1 MFASDPNSFP
11 LVGIKPVLNAQ
22 NQWVGLAF
30 QLHGAASPHVPLP
43 ALQSLLCCPESIEL
57 GTLDFY
63 IPLADPLVLDPTQ
76 LDVLPLERIVFT
88 IPAASLADGAVQ
100 QRCRQLA
107 DRGIRLLADGDV
119 GIASA
124 QAGIRGLDVD
134 CADALPSALAMMTLP
149 GPHLAR
155 HAADEVRAAECRK
168 AGFTLFH
175 GELPR
180 PQDHDAEQ
188 GDGTTRKRLLAL
200 LGLLAQDAD
209 SRELETLL
217 KQDPALS
224 FQLLKLVNS
233 AAFAPNSNPIHN
245 FGQAI
250 NLLGRRQLQRW
261 LQLLLY
267 ARQQVDG
274 PANALLPLAALRAA
288 QMEALCKLADGDR
301 DAQDLAF
308 LVGVFSLLDVL
319 LAMSMTEI
327 VSALN
332 LDLDVVA
339 ALLDRKGQ
347 LGEMLTLVEMHAP
360 QASALRDVGI
370 DNETYW
376 RSLLQA
382 YHWALQVSRN
392 V

>member
-1 MFASDPNSFP
+1 MFASDPKSIP
-11 LVGIKPVLNAQ
+11 LVGIKPVLDAQ
-22 NQWVGLAF
+22 NHWVGLAF
-30 QLHGAASPHVPLP
+30 QMPVAASLST
-43 ALQSLLCCPESIEL
+43 LQSLLCCPESEQL
-57 GTLDFY
+57 GSLDYF
-63 IPLADPLVLDPTQ
+63 IPLADPLALDATQ
-76 LDVLPLERIVFT
+76 LDGLPLERMVFT
-88 IPAASLADGAVQ
+88 VPAALLADVAVQ
-100 QRCRQLA
+100 ARCKQLA
-107 DRGIRLLADGDV
+107 DRGLRLLADGEAGV
-119 GIASA
+119 AA
-124 QAGIRGLDVD
+124 ARAGIRGLDAD
-134 CADALPSALAMMTLP
+134 CADALPGALALMSLP

-155 HAADEVRAAECRK
+155 NADPVRAGECRK
-168 AGFTLFH
+168 AGFTLFR

-180 PQDHDAEQ
+180 VQEHEAGQ

-209 SRELETLL
+209 SRELEALL

-233 AAFAPNSNPIHN
+233 AAFAPSSNPIHN

-267 ARQQVDG
+267 ARQQADG

-288 QMEALCKLADGDR
+288 QMEALCKLREGDR
-301 DAQDLAF
+301 DEQDMAF

-319 LAMSMTEI
+319 LAMPMTEI

-339 ALLDRKGQ
+339 ALLDRSGE
-347 LGEMLTLVEMHAP
+347 LGEMLALVEMHEP

>member
-22 NQWVGLAF
+22 HQWAGLAL
-30 QLHGAASPHVPLP
+30 QLPCAATLP
-43 ALQSLLCCPESIEL
+43 ALQALLGCPESAEL
-57 GTLDFY
+57 GSLDYF
-63 IPLADPLVLDPTQ
+63 IPLADPLALDPAQ
-76 LDVLPLERIVFT
+76 LDGLPLERSVFT
-88 IPAASLADGAVQ
+88 VPAAALGEAAVQ
-100 QRCRQLA
+100 QRCKQLA
-107 DRGIRLLADGDV
+107 ERGLRLMADGDA
-119 GIASA
+119 GIAAA
-124 QAGIRGLDVD
+124 QAGIRGLDFD
-134 CADALPSALAMMTLP
+134 CADALPGPLAMMTLP

-155 HAADEVRAAECRK
+155 NAQDERAEAARR
-168 AGFTLFH
+168 AGFTLFR

-180 PQDHDAEQ
+180 AQLRDAGQ

-224 FQLLKLVNS
+224 YQLLKLVNS

-274 PANALLPLAALRAA
+274 PANTLLPLAALRAA
-288 QMEALCKLADGDR
+288 QMEALCKLRDGDR
-301 DAQDLAF
+301 DEQDQAF

-319 LAMSMTEI
+319 LAMPMAEI

-339 ALLDRKGQ
+339 ALLDRSGP
-347 LGEMLTLVEMHAP
+347 LGDMLALVEMHEP

>member
-11 LVGIKPVLNAQ
+11 LVGIKPVLNTQ

-30 QLHGAASPHVPLP
+30 QMTGAATLP
-43 ALQSLLCCPESIEL
+43 ALQSLLCCPESDEL
-57 GTLDFY
+57 GSLEY
-63 IPLADPLVLDPTQ
+63 YLPLADPLALDPAQ
-76 LDVLPLERIVFT
+76 LDGLPLARIVFT
-88 IPAASLADGAVQ
+88 VPAASLADAAVLG
-100 QRCRQLA
+100 RCKQLA
-107 DRGIRLLADGDV
+107 ERGLRLLADGEV
-119 GIASA
+119 GIEAA
-124 QAGIRGLDVD
+124 QAGVRGLDAD
-134 CADALPSALAMMTLP
+134 CSQALPGALAMLTLP

-155 HAADEVRAAECRK
+155 NADPVRAGECRK
-168 AGFTLFH
+168 AGFTLFR

-180 PQDHDAEQ
+180 VAEHDAEQ
-188 GDGTTRKRLLAL
+188 GDGTSRKRLLAL

-288 QMEALCKLADGDR
+288 QMEALCKLREGDR
-301 DAQDLAF
+301 DEQDQAF

-319 LAMSMTEI
+319 LAMPMTEI

-339 ALLDRKGQ
+339 ALLDRTGD
-347 LGEMLTLVEMHAP
+347 LGEMLALVEMHEP
-360 QASALRDVGI
+360 QPSALRDVGI

-382 YHWALQVSRN
+382 YRWALQVSRN

>member
-11 LVGIKPVLNAQ
+11 LVGIKPVLDTQ
-22 NQWVGLAF
+22 NHWAGLAF
-30 QLHGAASPHVPLP
+30 QLPAAASLSD
-43 ALQSLLCCPESIEL
+43 LQALLCCPESEEL
-57 GTLDFY
+57 GSLDYY
-63 IPLADPLVLDPTQ
+63 IPLADPLLLDPSQ
-76 LDVLPLERIVFT
+76 LDGLPLERIVFT
-88 IPAASLADGAVQ
+88 VPAALLADGAVQ
-100 QRCRQLA
+100 KRCKQLA
-107 DRGIRLLADGDV
+107 ERGLRLLADGDAGV
-119 GIASA
+119 ASA
-124 QAGIRGLDVD
+124 QAGISGLDVD
-134 CADALPSALAMMTLP
+134 CADALPGALAMMTLP

-155 HAADEVRAAECRK
+155 NADAVRAHECRK
-168 AGFTLFH
+168 AGFTLFR

-180 PQDHDAEQ
+180 AQEHDAGQ

-209 SRELETLL
+209 SRELEALL

-267 ARQQVDG
+267 ARQQADG

-288 QMEALCKLADGDR
+288 QMEALCKLRDGER
-301 DAQDLAF
+301 DEQDMAF

-319 LAMSMTEI
+319 LAMPMTDI

-339 ALLDRKGQ
+339 ALLDRTGE
-347 LGEMLTLVEMHAP
+347 LGEMLALVEMHEP

>member
-11 LVGIKPVLNAQ
+11 LVGIKPVLNTQ

-30 QLHGAASPHVPLP
+30 QMPGAASLP
-43 ALQSLLCCPESIEL
+43 ALQALLCCPESDEL
-57 GTLDFY
+57 GSLDYF
-63 IPLADPLVLDPTQ
+63 IPLADPLALDAAQ
-76 LDVLPLERIVFT
+76 LDGLPLERIIFT
-88 IPAASLADGAVQ
+88 VPAARLADVEVQ
-100 QRCRQLA
+100 QRCKQLA
-107 DRGIRLLADGDV
+107 DRGLRLMADGDA
-119 GIASA
+119 GIAAA

-134 CADALPSALAMMTLP
+134 CSEALPSALAMMTLP

-155 HAADEVRAAECRK
+155 NATDDMRAGECRK
-168 AGFTLFH
+168 AGFTLFR

-180 PQDHDAEQ
+180 VKDHDAGQ
-188 GDGTTRKRLLAL
+188 GDGTSRKRLLAL

-233 AAFAPNSNPIHN
+233 AAFAPNSKPIHN

-267 ARQQVDG
+267 ARQQTDG
-274 PANALLPLAALRAA
+274 PANPLLPLAALRAA
-288 QMEALCKLADGDR
+288 QMEALCNLREGDR
-301 DAQDLAF
+301 DEQDQAF
-308 LVGVFSLLDVL
+308 LIGVFSLLDVL
-319 LAMSMTEI
+319 LAMPMSEI
-327 VSALN
+327 VAALN

-339 ALLDRKGQ
+339 ALLDRSGE
-347 LGEMLTLVEMHAP
+347 LGEMLALAEMHEP
-360 QASALRDVGI
+360 QTSALRDVGI

-376 RSLLQA
+376 RSLLKA
-382 YHWALQVSRN
+382 YQWALQVSRN

>member
-1 MFASDPNSFP
+1 MSASDPNSFP
-11 LVGIKPVLNAQ
+11 LVGIKPVLDSQ
-22 NQWVGLAF
+22 NHWVGLAF
-30 QLHGAASPHVPLP
+30 QMPVAASLP
-43 ALQSLLCCPESIEL
+43 ALQSLLCCTESEEL
-57 GTLDFY
+57 GSLDYF
-63 IPLADPLVLDPTQ
+63 IPLADPLALDASQ
-76 LDVLPLERIVFT
+76 LDGLPLDRIVFT
-88 IPAASLADGAVQ
+88 VPAALLADDNVQ
-100 QRCRQLA
+100 KRCKQLA
-107 DRGIRLLADGDV
+107 DRGLRLLADGET
-119 GIASA
+119 GIAAA
-124 QAGIRGLDVD
+124 QAGIRGLDFD
-134 CADALPSALAMMTLP
+134 CADALPGPLAMMSLP

-155 HAADEVRAAECRK
+155 NADAIRIDECRK
-168 AGFTLFH
+168 AGFTLFR

-180 PQDHDAEQ
+180 AQQHDAGK

-267 ARQQVDG
+267 ARQQADG

-288 QMEALCKLADGDR
+288 QMEALCKLRECER
-301 DAQDLAF
+301 DDQDMAF

-319 LAMSMTEI
+319 LAMPMTEI

-339 ALLDRKGQ
+339 ALLDRTGD
-347 LGEMLTLVEMHAP
+347 LGEMLALVEMHEP
-360 QASALRDVGI
+360 QPSALRDVGI

>member
-1 MFASDPNSFP
+1 MFASDSNSFP
-11 LVGIKPVLNAQ
+11 LVGIKPVLDIQ
-22 NQWVGLAF
+22 NHWVGLAF
-30 QLHGAASPHVPLP
+30 QMQVAASLP
-43 ALQSLLCCPESIEL
+43 ALQALLCCPESEEL
-57 GTLDFY
+57 SSLDYF
-63 IPLADPLVLDPTQ
+63 IPLADPLALDAAQ
-76 LDVLPLERIVFT
+76 LDGLPLERIVFT
-88 IPAASLADGAVQ
+88 VPAALLADASVQ

-107 DRGIRLLADGDV
+107 DRGLRLLADGEA
-119 GIASA
+119 GIAA
-124 QAGIRGLDVD
+124 TQAGIRGLDVD
-134 CADALPSALAMMTLP
+134 CADALPPALAMMALP

-155 HAADEVRAAECRK
+155 NAGAARADACRK
-168 AGFTLFH
+168 AGFTLFR

-180 PQDHDAEQ
+180 AQEHDAGQ

-233 AAFAPNSNPIHN
+233 AAFAPSSNPIHN

-267 ARQQVDG
+267 ARQQADG
-274 PANALLPLAALRAA
+274 PGNPLLPLAALRAA
-288 QMEALCKLADGDR
+288 QMEALCKLRDGER
-301 DAQDLAF
+301 DKQDMAF

-319 LAMSMTEI
+319 LAMPMGEI

-339 ALLDRKGQ
+339 ALLDRSGE
-347 LGEMLTLVEMHAP
+347 LGDMLALVEMHEP

>member
-1 MFASDPNSFP
+1 MFASDPNTFP
-11 LVGIKPVLNAQ
+11 LVGIKPVLNAHL
-22 NQWVGLAF
+22 QWAGLAF
-30 QLHGAASPHVPLP
+30 QLPCAASLQ
-43 ALQSLLCCPESIEL
+43 ALQALLGCPEAAEL
-57 GTLDFY
+57 AALDFF
-63 IPLADPLVLDPTQ
+63 IPLADPLLLEPAQ
-76 LDVLPLERIVFT
+76 LDALPLGRIVFT
-88 IPAASLADGAVQ
+88 VPAARLADGAVQ
-100 QRCRQLA
+100 QRCQALSE
-107 DRGIRLLADGDV
+107 RGLRLLADGEV
-119 GIASA
+119 GITAT

-155 HAADEVRAAECRK
+155 NAGGARADACRK
-168 AGFTLFH
+168 AGFTLFR

-180 PQDHDAEQ
+180 VPEHDAGQDGGQ
-188 GDGTTRKRLLAL
+188 GDGTSRKRLLAL

-224 FQLLKLVNS
+224 YQLLKLVNS

-267 ARQQVDG
+267 ARQQEDG
-274 PANALLPLAALRAA
+274 QANALLPLAALRAA
-288 QMEALCKLADGDR
+288 QMEALCKLREGDR
-301 DAQDLAF
+301 DEQDQAF

-319 LAMSMTEI
+319 LAMPMPEI
-327 VSALN
+327 VAALN

-339 ALLDRKGQ
+339 ALLDRSGP
-347 LGEMLTLVEMHAP
+347 LGEMLALVEMHEP
-360 QASALRDVGI
+360 QGCVLRDLGI

>member
-11 LVGIKPVLNAQ
+11 LVGIKPVLDTQ
-22 NQWVGLAF
+22 NHWVGLAF
-30 QLHGAASPHVPLP
+30 QMQVAASLP
-43 ALQSLLCCPESIEL
+43 VLQSLLCCPESEEL
-57 GTLDFY
+57 GSLDYY
-63 IPLADPLVLDPTQ
+63 IPLADPLAIDASQ
-76 LDVLPLERIVFT
+76 LDGLPLDRIVFT
-88 IPAASLADGAVQ
+88 VPAALLADDAVQ
-100 QRCRQLA
+100 KRCRQLA
-107 DRGIRLLADGDV
+107 DRGLRLLADGDAGV
-119 GIASA
+119 AA
-124 QAGIRGLDVD
+124 VQAGIRGLDMD
-134 CADALPSALAMMTLP
+134 CADGLPGPLAMMALP

-155 HAADEVRAAECRK
+155 NVDAVRVGECRK
-168 AGFTLFH
+168 AGFTLFR

-180 PQDHDAEQ
+180 AQENDPAQ

-209 SRELETLL
+209 SRELEALL

-267 ARQQVDG
+267 ARQQADG

-288 QMEALCKLADGDR
+288 QMESLCRLREGER
-301 DAQDLAF
+301 DEQDMAF

-319 LAMSMTEI
+319 LAMPMTDI

-339 ALLDRKGQ
+339 ALLDRTGE
-347 LGEMLTLVEMHAP
+347 LGEMLALVAMHEP

>member
-1 MFASDPNSFP
+1 MFVSDPNSFP

-22 NQWVGLAF
+22 NHWAGLAF
-30 QLHGAASPHVPLP
+30 QMPGAVSLP
-43 ALQSLLCCPESIEL
+43 ALQALLCCPEAEEL
-57 GTLDFY
+57 GALDFY
-63 IPLADPLVLDPTQ
+63 IPLADPLQLEPAQ
-76 LDVLPLERIVFT
+76 LDALPLSRIAFT
-88 IPAASLADGAVQ
+88 VPAASLADGAVQ
-100 QRCRQLA
+100 QRCKELSE
-107 DRGIRLLADGDV
+107 RGLRLMADGEV
-119 GIASA
+119 GISAA
-124 QAGIRGLDVD
+124 QAGIRGLDFD
-134 CADALPSALAMMTLP
+134 CAEALPGALAMMTLP

-155 HAADEVRAAECRK
+155 NVSDARAEQCRK
-168 AGFTLFH
+168 AGFALVR

-180 PQDHDAEQ
+180 AAEHDPAQ
-188 GDGTTRKRLLAL
+188 GDGTSRKRLLAL

-209 SRELETLL
+209 SRELEALL

-224 FQLLKLVNS
+224 YQLLKLVNS

-288 QMEALCKLADGDR
+288 QMEALCKLRDGDR
-301 DAQDLAF
+301 DEQDLAF

-319 LAMSMTEI
+319 LAMPMTEI

-339 ALLDRKGQ
+339 ALLDRTGE
-347 LGEMLTLVEMHAP
+347 LGEMLALVEMHEP

>member
-1 MFASDPNSFP
+1 MPDGATLPS
-11 LVGIKPVLNAQ
+11 LQALLN
-22 NQWVGLAF
+22 
-30 QLHGAASPHVPLP
+30 
-43 ALQSLLCCPESIEL
+43 CPECAEL
-57 GTLDFY
+57 GALDYF
-63 IPLADPLVLDPTQ
+63 IPLADPLALDPAQ
-76 LDVLPLERIVFT
+76 LDGLPLERIVFT
-88 IPAASLADGAVQ
+88 VPAARLAEDAVQ
-100 QRCRQLA
+100 QRCKQLA
-107 DRGIRLLADGDV
+107 ERGLRLLADGDA
-119 GIASA
+119 GIAAA

-134 CADALPSALAMMTLP
+134 CSAALPGALAMMTLP

-155 HAADEVRAAECRK
+155 NASEERAEACRR
-168 AGFTLFH
+168 AGFTLFR

-180 PQDHDAEQ
+180 PQEHDAGQ

-267 ARQQVDG
+267 ARQVDG

-288 QMEALCKLADGDR
+288 QMESLCRLREGDR
-301 DAQDLAF
+301 DEQDQAF

-319 LAMSMTEI
+319 LAMPMGEI
-327 VSALN
+327 VAALN

-339 ALLDRKGQ
+339 ALLDRSGPF
-347 LGEMLTLVEMHAP
+347 GEMLALAEMHEP

>member
-1 MFASDPNSFP
+1 MSASDPNSFP

-22 NQWVGLAF
+22 HQWVGLAL
-30 QLHGAASPHVPLP
+30 QMSDAASLP
-43 ALQSLLCCPESIEL
+43 ALQALLCCPESEEL
-57 GTLDFY
+57 GSLDYF
-63 IPLADPLVLDPTQ
+63 IPLADPLAFDAAQ
-76 LDVLPLERIVFT
+76 LDGLPLERIVFT
-88 IPAASLADGAVQ
+88 VPAAILADGDVQ
-100 QRCRQLA
+100 KHCRLLA
-107 DRGIRLLADGDV
+107 DRGLRLLADGEA
-119 GIASA
+119 GNSAA
-124 QAGIRGLDVD
+124 QAGICGLDAD
-134 CADALPSALAMMTLP
+134 CSETLPSALSMLTLP

-155 HAADEVRAAECRK
+155 HVDDVRAGECRK
-168 AGFTLFH
+168 AGFTLFR

-180 PQDHDAEQ
+180 VQEHDAGQ

-209 SRELETLL
+209 SRELEALL

-233 AAFAPNSNPIHN
+233 AAFAPNSKPIHN

-267 ARQQVDG
+267 ARQQADG

-288 QMEALCKLADGDR
+288 QMESLCKLRDGDR
-301 DAQDLAF
+301 DEQDLAF

-319 LAMSMTEI
+319 LAMPMSEI
-327 VSALN
+327 VAALN

-339 ALLDRKGQ
+339 ALLDRSGEM
-347 LGEMLTLVEMHAP
+347 GEMLALAEMHEP
-360 QASALRDVGI
+360 QTSALRDVGI

>member
-1 MFASDPNSFP
+1 MFVSDPISFP
-11 LVGIKPVLNAQ
+11 LVGIKPVLNTQ
-22 NQWVGLAF
+22 HQWVGLAF
-30 QLHGAASPHVPLP
+30 QMTDAASLP
-43 ALQSLLCCPESIEL
+43 ALQSLLCCPESEEL
-57 GTLDFY
+57 GSLEYF
-63 IPLADPLVLDPTQ
+63 IPLADPLALDASQ
-76 LDVLPLERIVFT
+76 LDGLPLGRIVLT
-88 IPAASLADGAVQ
+88 VPAAMLADDAVKK
-100 QRCRQLA
+100 RCKQLA
-107 DRGIRLLADGDV
+107 DRGLRLLADGEV
-119 GIASA
+119 GFTAA
-124 QAGIRGLDVD
+124 QAGISGLDVD
-134 CADALPSALAMMTLP
+134 CAEALPSALAMLTLP

-155 HAADEVRAAECRK
+155 NADDIRAGECRK
-168 AGFTLFH
+168 AGFTLFR

-180 PQDHDAEQ
+180 VKEHDPAQ

-209 SRELETLL
+209 SRELEALL
-217 KQDPALS
+217 KEDPALA

-267 ARQQVDG
+267 ARQHTDG

-288 QMEALCKLADGDR
+288 QMEALCKLREGDR
-301 DAQDLAF
+301 DEQDQAF

-319 LAMSMTEI
+319 LAMPMTEI

-339 ALLDRKGQ
+339 ALLDRTGD
-347 LGEMLTLVEMHAP
+347 LGEMLALVEMHEP
-360 QASALRDVGI
+360 QPSALRDVGI

-382 YHWALQVSRN
+382 YQWALQVSRN

>member
-1 MFASDPNSFP
+1 MFAPDSNSFP

-22 NQWVGLAF
+22 NQWVGLAL
-30 QLHGAASPHVPLP
+30 QMPGAATVP
-43 ALQSLLCCPESIEL
+43 ALQSLLGCEESQEL
-57 GTLDFY
+57 GSVDYY
-63 IPLADPLVLDPTQ
+63 IPLADPLALEPSKLDA
-76 LDVLPLERIVFT
+76 LPLSRIIFT
-88 IPAASLADGAVQ
+88 VPAASLADGAVQ
-100 QRCRQLA
+100 KRCKELS
-107 DRGIRLLADGDV
+107 DRGLRLMADGEV
-119 GIASA
+119 SISA
-124 QAGIRGLDVD
+124 AQCGVRGLDFD

-155 HAADEVRAAECRK
+155 NAAAMPP
-168 AGFTLFH
+168 GFALLR

-180 PQDHDAEQ
+180 AQEHDAGQ
-188 GDGTTRKRLLAL
+188 GDGTSRKRLLAL

-224 FQLLKLVNS
+224 YQLLKLVNS

-250 NLLGRRQLQRW
+250 NMLGRRQLQRW

-267 ARQQVDG
+267 ARQQDDG
-274 PANALLPLAALRAA
+274 QANALLPLAALRAA
-288 QMEALCKLADGDR
+288 QMEALCKLNEGDR
-301 DAQDLAF
+301 DEQDLAF

-319 LAMSMTEI
+319 LAMPMTEI

-339 ALLDRKGQ
+339 ALLDRSGQ
-347 LGEMLTLVEMHAP
+347 LGEMLALVEMHEP
-360 QASALRDVGI
+360 QSSALNDVGI

>member
-11 LVGIKPVLNAQ
+11 LVGIKPVLNAHS
-22 NQWVGLAF
+22 QWVGLAF
-30 QLHGAASPHVPLP
+30 QLPGAVPVP
-43 ALQSLLCCPESIEL
+43 ALQALLCCPESDEL
-57 GTLDFY
+57 GALDYY
-63 IPLADPLVLDPTQ
+63 IPLAAPLALEPAQ
-76 LDVLPLERIVFT
+76 LDSLPLARMVCT
-88 IPAASLADGAVQ
+88 VPAESLADAAVQ
-100 QRCRQLA
+100 RRCKQLA
-107 DRGIRLLADGDV
+107 ERGLRLMADGDA
-119 GIASA
+119 GIGAA

-134 CADALPSALAMMTLP
+134 SAQTLPSALAMLTLP

-155 HAADEVRAAECRK
+155 NVSHAADDGRATACRK
-168 AGFTLFH
+168 AGFTLFCDDM
-175 GELPR
+175 PR
-180 PQDHDAEQ
+180 TQEPDAEQ

-224 FQLLKLVNS
+224 YQLLKLVNS

-288 QMEALCKLADGDR
+288 QMEALCKLRDGER
-301 DAQDLAF
+301 DAQDQAF

-319 LAMSMTEI
+319 LAMPMTDI
-327 VSALN
+327 VAALN

-339 ALLDRKGQ
+339 ALLDRSGP

>member
-1 MFASDPNSFP
+1 MPC
-11 LVGIKPVLNAQ
+11 
-22 NQWVGLAF
+22 
-30 QLHGAASPHVPLP
+30 AASLP
-43 ALQSLLCCPESIEL
+43 ALQALLSCPESVEL
-57 GTLDFY
+57 SSLDFY
-63 IPLADPLVLDPTQ
+63 IPLADPLALEPSQ
-76 LDVLPLERIVFT
+76 LDGLPLSRMVFT
-88 IPAASLADGAVQ
+88 VRAASLADDAVQ
-100 QRCRQLA
+100 KRCKELSE
-107 DRGIRLLADGDV
+107 RGLRLMADGEV
-119 GIASA
+119 SITAA
-124 QAGIRGLDVD
+124 QAGIRGLDFD
-134 CADALPSALAMMTLP
+134 CSEALPSALAMMTLP

-155 HAADEVRAAECRK
+155 NIHFAPT
-168 AGFTLFH
+168 GFALYR

-180 PQDHDAEQ
+180 AQEHDAGQ
-188 GDGTTRKRLLAL
+188 GDGTSRKRLLAL

-224 FQLLKLVNS
+224 YQLLKLVNS
-233 AAFAPNSNPIHN
+233 AAFAPNSNPISN

-267 ARQQVDG
+267 ARQQEDG
-274 PANALLPLAALRAA
+274 LANALLPLAALRAA
-288 QMEALCKLADGDR
+288 QMEALCKLREGDR
-301 DAQDLAF
+301 DEQDLAF

-319 LAMSMTEI
+319 LAMPMTEI

-339 ALLDRKGQ
+339 ALLDRSGQ
-347 LGEMLTLVEMHAP
+347 LGEMLALVEMHVP
-360 QASALRDVGI
+360 QTSALRDVGI

-382 YHWALQVSRN
+382 YDWALQVSRN

>member
-1 MFASDPNSFP
+1 MPD
-11 LVGIKPVLNAQ
+11 
-22 NQWVGLAF
+22 
-30 QLHGAASPHVPLP
+30 AASLP
-43 ALQSLLCCPESIEL
+43 ALQALLCCPESEEL
-57 GTLDFY
+57 GSLEYF
-63 IPLADPLVLDPTQ
+63 IPLADPLALDAAQ
-76 LDVLPLERIVFT
+76 LDGLPLERIVFT
-88 IPAASLADGAVQ
+88 VPAAILAQGEVQQHCKRLADCG
-100 QRCRQLA
+100 L
-107 DRGIRLLADGDV
+107 RLLADGEAGV
-119 GIASA
+119 NAA
-124 QAGIRGLDVD
+124 QAGICGLDVD
-134 CADALPSALAMMTLP
+134 CSEALPSALAMLTLP

-155 HAADEVRAAECRK
+155 NIDDIRAGECRK
-168 AGFTLFH
+168 AGFTLFR

-180 PQDHDAEQ
+180 VREHDAGQ
-188 GDGTTRKRLLAL
+188 GDGTSRKRLLAL

-217 KQDPALS
+217 KQDPSLS

-233 AAFAPNSNPIHN
+233 AAFAPNSKPIHN

-267 ARQQVDG
+267 ARQQADG

-288 QMEALCKLADGDR
+288 QMESLCKLRDGDR
-301 DAQDLAF
+301 DEQDLAF

-319 LAMSMTEI
+319 LAMPMSEI
-327 VSALN
+327 VAALN

-339 ALLDRKGQ
+339 ALLDRSGE
-347 LGEMLTLVEMHAP
+347 LGGMLALAEMHEP

-370 DNETYW
+370 DSETYW

>member
-1 MFASDPNSFP
+1 MSAFDSSPFP
-11 LVGIKPVLNAQ
+11 LVGLKPVSNAQ

-30 QLHGAASPHVPLP
+30 QMPADAAPEALQALLSHTDGESQVLAALDCVIPLP
-43 ALQSLLCCPESIEL
+43 
-57 GTLDFY
+57 
-63 IPLADPLVLDPTQ
+63 DPLRLELSHLDT
-76 LDVLPLERIVFT
+76 LPANRLVFT
-88 IPAASLADGAVQ
+88 IPVARFADAAVQ
-100 QRCRQLA
+100 QRCKDLSA
-107 DRGIRLLADGDV
+107 RGVRLLADGEAD
-119 GIASA
+119 I
-124 QAGIRGLDVD
+124 QAARAGVRGMSFD
-134 CADALPSALAMMTLP
+134 CASALPSPVSMMTVP

-155 HAADEVRAAECRK
+155 GIGNEARLNECGK
-168 AGFTLFH
+168 AGFNWFSGSYALQATNRA
-175 GELPR
+175 GT
-180 PQDHDAEQ
+180 
-188 GDGTTRKRLLAL
+188 DGTSRKRLLSL
-200 LGLLAQDAD
+200 LGLLARDAD

-224 FQLLKLVNS
+224 FHLLKLVNS
-233 AAFAPNSNPIHN
+233 AAFAPSAPINN

-250 NLLGRRQLQRW
+250 NVLGRRQLQRW

-288 QMEALCKLADGDR
+288 QMESLCKLRNCSR
-301 DAQDLAF
+301 DEQDMAF
-308 LVGVFSLLDVL
+308 MVGVFSLLDVL
-319 LAMSMTEI
+319 LAMPMTEI
-327 VSALN
+327 VAALN
-332 LDLDVVA
+332 LDLDIVR
-339 ALLDRKGQ
+339 ALLDRAGA
-347 LGEMLTLVEMHAP
+347 LGDMLKVVELHQP

>member
-1 MFASDPNSFP
+1 MFASDSNSFP
-11 LVGIKPVLNAQ
+11 LVGIKPVLDTQ
-22 NQWVGLAF
+22 NHWVGLAF
-30 QLHGAASPHVPLP
+30 QMPVAASLP
-43 ALQSLLCCPESIEL
+43 VLQSLLCCPESEEL
-57 GTLDFY
+57 GSLDYF
-63 IPLADPLVLDPTQ
+63 IPLADPLALDAAQ
-76 LDVLPLERIVFT
+76 LDGLPLDRIVFT
-88 IPAASLADGAVQ
+88 VSAAQLADGGVQ
-100 QRCRQLA
+100 QRCKQLA
-107 DRGIRLLADGDV
+107 DRGLRLLADGEA
-119 GIASA
+119 GIAAA
-124 QAGIRGLDVD
+124 QAGIRGLDFD
-134 CADALPSALAMMTLP
+134 CTDALPGALGMMALP

-155 HAADEVRAAECRK
+155 NAVAQRAGECRK
-168 AGFTLFH
+168 AGFTLFR

-180 PQDHDAEQ
+180 AQQHDAGQ

-267 ARQQVDG
+267 ARQQADG
-274 PANALLPLAALRAA
+274 PGNPLLPLAALRAA
-288 QMEALCKLADGDR
+288 QMEALCKLRDGER
-301 DAQDLAF
+301 DKQDMAF

-319 LAMSMTEI
+319 LAMPMGEI

-339 ALLDRKGQ
+339 ALLDRSGE
-347 LGEMLTLVEMHAP
+347 LGEMLALAEMHEP

>member
-22 NQWVGLAF
+22 NQWAGLAF
-30 QLHGAASPHVPLP
+30 QMPGAATLP
-43 ALQSLLCCPESIEL
+43 ALQALLGCPESGEL
-57 GTLDFY
+57 GALEYY
-63 IPLADPLVLDPTQ
+63 IPLADPLALDAAQ
-76 LDVLPLERIVFT
+76 LDGLPLERIVFT
-88 IPAASLADGAVQ
+88 VPAARLAEEAVQ
-100 QRCRQLA
+100 QRCKQLA
-107 DRGIRLLADGDV
+107 ERGLRLLADGEV
-119 GIASA
+119 GISAA

-134 CADALPSALAMMTLP
+134 CSDKLPGALAMLTLP

-155 HAADEVRAAECRK
+155 NAVAARAEECRR
-168 AGFTLFH
+168 AGFTLFL

-180 PQDHDAEQ
+180 AQEHDAGQ

-209 SRELETLL
+209 SRELEALL

-288 QMEALCKLADGDR
+288 QMEALCKLREGDR
-301 DAQDLAF
+301 DEQDQAF

-319 LAMSMTEI
+319 LAMPMTDI
-327 VSALN
+327 VSVLN

-339 ALLDRKGQ
+339 ALLDRTGRF
-347 LGEMLTLVEMHAP
+347 GEMLALVEMHEP

-382 YHWALQVSRN
+382 YRWALQVSRN

>member
-1 MFASDPNSFP
+1 MFAPDPNSFP
-11 LVGIKPVLNAQ
+11 LVGIKPVLNAH

-30 QLHGAASPHVPLP
+30 QLPGAASLP
-43 ALQSLLCCPESIEL
+43 ALQSLLCCPESEQL
-57 GTLDFY
+57 GSLDYY
-63 IPLADPLVLDPTQ
+63 IPLADPLAVAPAQ
-76 LDVLPLERIVFT
+76 LDSLPLQRMVCT
-88 IPAASLADGAVQ
+88 VPAASLADGAVQ
-100 QRCRQLA
+100 QRCKQLA
-107 DRGIRLLADGDV
+107 ERGLRLLADGDA
-119 GIASA
+119 GIGAA

-134 CADALPSALAMMTLP
+134 GAQTLPSALAMMTLP

-155 HAADEVRAAECRK
+155 NVAHVADQVRAAACRK
-168 AGFTLFH
+168 AGFTLFC
-175 GELPR
+175 GALPR
-180 PQDHDAEQ
+180 AQEHDAGQ

-224 FQLLKLVNS
+224 YQLLKLVNS
-233 AAFAPNSNPIHN
+233 AAFAPNSNPIHS

-288 QMEALCKLADGDR
+288 QMEALCKLRDGDR
-301 DAQDLAF
+301 DEQDQAF

-319 LAMSMTEI
+319 LAMPMTEI
-327 VSALN
+327 VAALN

-339 ALLDRKGQ
+339 ALLDRSGP
-347 LGEMLTLVEMHAP
+347 LGEMLALVEMHAP
-360 QASALRDVGI
+360 QASALRDIGI

>member
-1 MFASDPNSFP
+1 MSASDPNSFP
-11 LVGIKPVLNAQ
+11 LVGIKPVLDTQ
-22 NQWVGLAF
+22 NHWAGLAF
-30 QLHGAASPHVPLP
+30 QMPAAASLP
-43 ALQSLLCCPESIEL
+43 ALQLLLGCPESEAL
-57 GTLDFY
+57 GSLDYY
-63 IPLADPLVLDPTQ
+63 IPLADPLAIKASQ
-76 LDVLPLERIVFT
+76 LDGLPLARIVFT
-88 IPAASLADGAVQ
+88 VSAAQLADSAVQ
-100 QRCRQLA
+100 QRCKHLA
-107 DRGIRLLADGDV
+107 ERGLRLLADGEAGV
-119 GIASA
+119 APA
-124 QAGIRGLDVD
+124 QACLR
-134 CADALPSALAMMTLP
+134 S
-149 GPHLAR
+149 
-155 HAADEVRAAECRK
+155 
-168 AGFTLFH
+168 
-175 GELPR
+175 ELPR
-180 PQDHDAEQ
+180 AQQHEAAQ

-200 LGLLAQDAD
+200 LGLLARDAD

-233 AAFAPNSNPIHN
+233 AAFAPNGNPIHN

-267 ARQQVDG
+267 ARQQADG

-288 QMEALCKLADGDR
+288 QMEALCKLREGDR
-301 DAQDLAF
+301 DEQDMAF

-319 LAMSMTEI
+319 LAMPMTDI

-339 ALLDRKGQ
+339 ALLDRTGE
-347 LGEMLTLVEMHAP
+347 LGGMLALVEMHEP
-360 QASALRDVGI
+360 QADALRDVGV

>member
-1 MFASDPNSFP
+1 MPGAVS
-11 LVGIKPVLNAQ
+11 LPVLQ
-22 NQWVGLAF
+22 
-30 QLHGAASPHVPLP
+30 
-43 ALQSLLCCPESIEL
+43 ALLGCPESEEL
-57 GTLDFY
+57 GSLDYY
-63 IPLADPLVLDPTQ
+63 IPLADPLALEAAQ
-76 LDVLPLERIVFT
+76 LDGLPLERMVFT
-88 IPAASLADGAVQ
+88 VPAARLADDAVLK
-100 QRCRQLA
+100 RCKQLA
-107 DRGIRLLADGDV
+107 ERGLRLLADGEV
-119 GIASA
+119 GIGAA
-124 QAGIRGLDVD
+124 QAGIRGLDFD
-134 CADALPSALAMMTLP
+134 CAEALPGALAMMTLA

-155 HAADEVRAAECRK
+155 NVSAPPP
-168 AGFTLFH
+168 GFALYR
-175 GELPR
+175 GESPR
-180 PQDHDAEQ
+180 PQEHDAEQ

-288 QMEALCKLADGDR
+288 QMEALCKLRDGDR

-319 LAMSMTEI
+319 LAMPMTEI

-339 ALLDRKGQ
+339 ALLDRSGA
-347 LGEMLTLVEMHAP
+347 LGEMLALVEMHEP
-360 QASALRDVGI
+360 QGSALRDVGI

>member
-11 LVGIKPVLNAQ
+11 LVGIKPVLDTR

-30 QLHGAASPHVPLP
+30 QLPGAVSLQV
-43 ALQSLLCCPESIEL
+43 LQSLLACPESEAL
-57 GTLDFY
+57 GSLDYF
-63 IPLADPLVLDPTQ
+63 IPLSDPLALDARQ
-76 LDVLPLERIVFT
+76 LDGLPLDRVVLT
-88 IPAASLADGAVQ
+88 VPAAQLADGAVQ
-100 QRCRQLA
+100 QRCKQLA
-107 DRGIRLLADGDV
+107 DRGLRLLADGEAGV
-119 GIASA
+119 AAA
-124 QAGIRGLDVD
+124 QAGIRGLDFD
-134 CADALPSALAMMTLP
+134 CAQALPSALAMMSLP

-155 HAADEVRAAECRK
+155 NVSNAPDDIRAGACRK
-168 AGFTLFH
+168 AGFTLFR

-180 PQDHDAEQ
+180 AQEHDAGQ

-209 SRELETLL
+209 SRELENLL

-233 AAFAPNSNPIHN
+233 AAFAPSSNPIHN

-267 ARQQVDG
+267 ARQQTDAG
-274 PANALLPLAALRAA
+274 ANALLPLAALRAA
-288 QMEALCKLADGDR
+288 QMEGLCKLREGDR

-319 LAMSMTEI
+319 LAMPMTEI
-327 VSALN
+327 VAVLN

-339 ALLDRKGQ
+339 ALLDRSGE
-347 LGEMLTLVEMHAP
+347 LGEMLALVEMHEP
-360 QASALRDVGI
+360 PASALRDVGI

>member
-1 MFASDPNSFP
+1 MVASDPNSFP
-11 LVGIKPVLNAQ
+11 LVGIKPVLNTQ
-22 NQWVGLAF
+22 NHWVGLAF
-30 QLHGAASPHVPLP
+30 KMPGAASLP
-43 ALQSLLCCPESIEL
+43 ALQALLRCPESDEL
-57 GTLDFY
+57 GSLDYF
-63 IPLADPLVLDPTQ
+63 IPLADPLALDAAQ
-76 LDVLPLERIVFT
+76 LEGLPLERMVCT
-88 IPAASLADGAVQ
+88 VPAALLSDGAVQ
-100 QRCRQLA
+100 KHCKQLA
-107 DRGIRLLADGDV
+107 DRGLRLLADGEA
-119 GIASA
+119 GITAA
-124 QAGIRGLDVD
+124 QAGIRGLDAD
-134 CADALPSALAMMTLP
+134 CAETLPSALAMLTLP

-155 HAADEVRAAECRK
+155 NATDEVRAGECRK
-168 AGFTLFH
+168 AGFTLFR

-180 PQDHDAEQ
+180 VKDHDAGQ
-188 GDGTTRKRLLAL
+188 GDGTSRKRLLAL
-200 LGLLAQDAD
+200 LGLLARDAD

-233 AAFAPNSNPIHN
+233 AAFAPNSKPIHN

-267 ARQQVDG
+267 ARQQTDG
-274 PANALLPLAALRAA
+274 PANPLLPLAALRAA
-288 QMEALCKLADGDR
+288 QMESLCKLRDGDR
-301 DAQDLAF
+301 DEQDQAF

-319 LAMSMTEI
+319 LAMPMAEI

-339 ALLDRKGQ
+339 ALLDRSGE
-347 LGEMLTLVEMHAP
+347 LGDMLALAEMHEP

-382 YHWALQVSRN
+382 YQWALQVSRN

>member
-11 LVGIKPVLNAQ
+11 LVGIKPVLDTQDHWA
-22 NQWVGLAF
+22 GLAF
-30 QLHGAASPHVPLP
+30 QMPVAASLP
-43 ALQSLLCCPESIEL
+43 ALQALLCCPESEEL
-57 GTLDFY
+57 GSLDYF
-63 IPLADPLVLDPTQ
+63 IPLADPLALDPGQ
-76 LDVLPLERIVFT
+76 LDGLPLERIVFT
-88 IPAASLADGAVQ
+88 VPAALLADGAVQ
-100 QRCRQLA
+100 QRCKQLA
-107 DRGIRLLADGDV
+107 DRGLRLLVDGDA
-119 GIASA
+119 GIAVA
-124 QAGIRGLDVD
+124 QAGIRGLDAD
-134 CADALPSALAMMTLP
+134 CADALPAAISMMSLA

-155 HAADEVRAAECRK
+155 NADALGADACRK
-168 AGFTLFH
+168 AGFTLFRC
-175 GELPR
+175 ELPR
-180 PQDHDAEQ
+180 VPEHDAGQ
-188 GDGTTRKRLLAL
+188 GDGTSRKRLLAL

-233 AAFAPNSNPIHN
+233 AAFAPNSHPIHN

-267 ARQQVDG
+267 ARQHADG
-274 PANALLPLAALRAA
+274 QANTLLPLAALRAA
-288 QMEALCKLADGDR
+288 QMEALCKLRGGER
-301 DAQDLAF
+301 DEQDQAF
-308 LVGVFSLLDVL
+308 LAGVFSLLDVL
-319 LAMSMTEI
+319 LAMPMIDI

-339 ALLDRKGQ
+339 ALLDRSGN
-347 LGEMLTLVEMHAP
+347 LGEMLALVEMHEP
-360 QASALRDVGI
+360 QASVLRDIGI

>member
-1 MFASDPNSFP
+1 MPSVVSLPD
-11 LVGIKPVLNAQ
+11 LQTL
-22 NQWVGLAF
+22 LA
-30 QLHGAASPHVPLP
+30 
-43 ALQSLLCCPESIEL
+43 CPESAAL
-57 GTLDFY
+57 GAIDYFL
-63 IPLADPLVLDPTQ
+63 PLPDPLILDLAK
-76 LDVLPLERIVFT
+76 LDGLPLKRMVCIV
-88 IPAASLADGAVQ
+88 PAARQAEADIRQHCQRLAA
-100 QRCRQLA
+100 
-107 DRGIRLLADGDV
+107 
-119 GIASA
+119 
-124 QAGIRGLDVD
+124 RGLRLQADSPL
-134 CADALPSALAMMTLP
+134 CA
-149 GPHLAR
+149 G
-155 HAADEVRAAECRK
+155 
-168 AGFTLFH
+168 
-175 GELPR
+175 LPR
-180 PQDHDAEQ
+180 AREHDAAQ

-209 SRELETLL
+209 SRELELLL

-233 AAFAPNSNPIHN
+233 AAFAPNSHPIHN

-267 ARQQVDG
+267 ARQQADG

-288 QMEALCKLADGDR
+288 QMEALSRLRAGDR
-301 DAQDLAF
+301 HEQDMAF
-308 LVGVFSLLDVL
+308 LAGVFSLLDVL
-319 LAMSMTEI
+319 LAMPMPEI

-332 LDLDVVA
+332 LDLEVVA
-339 ALLDRKGQ
+339 ALLDRSGR
-347 LGEMLTLVEMHAP
+347 LGEMLALVEMHEP

-392 V
+392 I

>member
-11 LVGIKPVLNAQ
+11 LVGIKPVLNTQ

-30 QLHGAASPHVPLP
+30 QMSGAASLP
-43 ALQSLLCCPESIEL
+43 ALQSLLRCPESEEL
-57 GTLDFY
+57 GSLDYF
-63 IPLADPLVLDPTQ
+63 IPLAYPLALDAAQ
-76 LDVLPLERIVFT
+76 LDGLPLQRIVFT
-88 IPAASLADGAVQ
+88 VPAALMADAEVQ
-100 QRCRQLA
+100 ANCKQLA
-107 DRGIRLLADGDV
+107 ERGLRLLADGEV
-119 GIASA
+119 GVAAA
-124 QAGIRGLDVD
+124 QAGICGLDID
-134 CADALPSALAMMTLP
+134 CSERLPSALALLTLP

-155 HAADEVRAAECRK
+155 NADAMRADDCRK
-168 AGFTLFH
+168 AGFSLFR

-180 PQDHDAEQ
+180 VQEHDAGQ
-188 GDGTTRKRLLAL
+188 GDGTSRKRLLAL

-233 AAFAPNSNPIHN
+233 AAFAPNSKPIHN

-267 ARQQVDG
+267 ARQQADG

-288 QMEALCKLADGDR
+288 QMESLCKLRDGDR
-301 DAQDLAF
+301 DEQDQAF

-319 LAMSMTEI
+319 LAMPMSEI
-327 VSALN
+327 VAALN

-339 ALLDRKGQ
+339 ALLDRSGQ
-347 LGEMLTLVEMHAP
+347 LGEMLALAAMHEP
-360 QASALRDVGI
+360 QASALRDLGI

>member
-1 MFASDPNSFP
+1 M
-11 LVGIKPVLNAQ
+11 PV
-22 NQWVGLAF
+22 
-30 QLHGAASPHVPLP
+30 AASLP
-43 ALQSLLCCPESIEL
+43 ALQSLLCCAESEEL
-57 GTLDFY
+57 GSLDYF
-63 IPLADPLVLDPTQ
+63 IPLADPLALDASQ
-76 LDVLPLERIVFT
+76 LDGLPLDRIVFT
-88 IPAASLADGAVQ
+88 VPAALLADDSVQ
-100 QRCRQLA
+100 QRCKQLA
-107 DRGIRLLADGDV
+107 DRGLRLLADGEA
-119 GIASA
+119 GIAAA
-124 QAGIRGLDVD
+124 QAGIRGLDFD
-134 CADALPSALAMMTLP
+134 CADALPGPRAMMSLP

-155 HAADEVRAAECRK
+155 NADAIRIDECRK
-168 AGFTLFH
+168 AGFTLFR

-180 PQDHDAEQ
+180 AQQHDAGQ
-188 GDGTTRKRLLAL
+188 GDGTSRKRLLAL

-267 ARQQVDG
+267 ARQQADG
-274 PANALLPLAALRAA
+274 PANALLPLAALRAV
-288 QMEALCKLADGDR
+288 QMEALCKLRECER
-301 DAQDLAF
+301 DEQDMAF

-319 LAMSMTEI
+319 LAMPMTEI

-339 ALLDRKGQ
+339 ALLDRTGD
-347 LGEMLTLVEMHAP
+347 LGEMLALVEMHEP
-360 QASALRDVGI
+360 QPSALRDVGI

>member
-11 LVGIKPVLNAQ
+11 LVGIKPVLDTQ
-22 NQWVGLAF
+22 NHWVGLAF
-30 QLHGAASPHVPLP
+30 QMQVAASLP
-43 ALQSLLCCPESIEL
+43 VLQSLLCCPESEEL
-57 GTLDFY
+57 GSLDYY
-63 IPLADPLVLDPTQ
+63 IPLADPLAIDASQ
-76 LDVLPLERIVFT
+76 FDGLPLDRIVFT
-88 IPAASLADGAVQ
+88 VPAALLADGAVQ
-100 QRCRQLA
+100 KCCKQLA
-107 DRGIRLLADGDV
+107 DRGLRLLADGDAGV
-119 GIASA
+119 AAA

-134 CADALPSALAMMTLP
+134 CADGLPGPLAMMALP

-155 HAADEVRAAECRK
+155 NVDAVRVGECRR
-168 AGFTLFH
+168 AGFTLFR

-180 PQDHDAEQ
+180 AQEHDAGQ

-209 SRELETLL
+209 SRELEALL

-267 ARQQVDG
+267 ARQQADG

-288 QMEALCKLADGDR
+288 QMESLCRLREGER
-301 DAQDLAF
+301 DEQDMAF

-319 LAMSMTEI
+319 LAMPMTDI

-339 ALLDRKGQ
+339 ALLDRSGE
-347 LGEMLTLVEMHAP
+347 LGEMLALVEMHEP

>member
-1 MFASDPNSFP
+1 MSASDPNSFP
-11 LVGIKPVLNAQ
+11 LVGIKPVLDTQ
-22 NQWVGLAF
+22 QHWVGLAF
-30 QLHGAASPHVPLP
+30 QMPAAASLP
-43 ALQSLLCCPESIEL
+43 ALQSLLCCPESEEL
-57 GTLDFY
+57 GSLDYY
-63 IPLADPLVLDPTQ
+63 IPLADPLALDAGQ
-76 LDVLPLERIVFT
+76 LDGLPLGRIVFT
-88 IPAASLADGAVQ
+88 VPAALLSEEAVQ
-100 QRCRQLA
+100 KHCKQLA
-107 DRGIRLLADGDV
+107 RRGLRLLADGEAGV
-119 GIASA
+119 TAA
-124 QAGIRGLDVD
+124 QAGICGLDVD
-134 CADALPSALAMMTLP
+134 CADALPGALAMMTLP

-155 HAADEVRAAECRK
+155 NVDAIRADECRK
-168 AGFTLFH
+168 AGFTLFR

-180 PQDHDAEQ
+180 VQQHDAGQ
-188 GDGTTRKRLLAL
+188 GDGTSRKRLLAL

-267 ARQQVDG
+267 ARQQADG

-288 QMEALCKLADGDR
+288 QMEALCKMRECER
-301 DAQDLAF
+301 DEQDMAF

-319 LAMSMTEI
+319 LAMPMAEI

-339 ALLDRKGQ
+339 ALLDRTGE
-347 LGEMLTLVEMHAP
+347 LGEMLALVEMHEP
-360 QASALRDVGI
+360 QPSALRDVGI

>member
-11 LVGIKPVLNAQ
+11 LVGIKPVLDTQ
-22 NQWVGLAF
+22 NHWVGLAF
-30 QLHGAASPHVPLP
+30 QMQVAASLP
-43 ALQSLLCCPESIEL
+43 VLQSLLCCPESEEL
-57 GTLDFY
+57 GSLDYY
-63 IPLADPLVLDPTQ
+63 IPLADPLAIDASQ
-76 LDVLPLERIVFT
+76 LDGLPLERIVFT
-88 IPAASLADGAVQ
+88 VPAALLADDAVQ
-100 QRCRQLA
+100 KRCRQLA
-107 DRGIRLLADGDV
+107 DRGLRLLADGDAGV
-119 GIASA
+119 AAA
-124 QAGIRGLDVD
+124 QAGIRGLDMD
-134 CADALPSALAMMTLP
+134 CADGLPGPLATMALP

-155 HAADEVRAAECRK
+155 NVDAVRVGECRK
-168 AGFTLFH
+168 AGFTLFR

-180 PQDHDAEQ
+180 AQENDPGQ
-188 GDGTTRKRLLAL
+188 GDGTTRRRLLAL

-209 SRELETLL
+209 SRELEALL

-233 AAFAPNSNPIHN
+233 AAFAPNSNPVHN

-267 ARQQVDG
+267 ARQQADG

-288 QMEALCKLADGDR
+288 QMESLCRLREGER
-301 DAQDLAF
+301 DEQDMAF

-319 LAMSMTEI
+319 LAMPMTDI

-339 ALLDRKGQ
+339 ALLDRTGE
-347 LGEMLTLVEMHAP
+347 LGEMLALVAMHEP

>member
-1 MFASDPNSFP
+1 MSASDPNSFP
-11 LVGIKPVLNAQ
+11 LVGIKPVLDTQ
-22 NQWVGLAF
+22 NHWAGLAF
-30 QLHGAASPHVPLP
+30 QMPAAASLP
-43 ALQSLLCCPESIEL
+43 ALQLLLGCPESEEL
-57 GTLDFY
+57 GSLDYY
-63 IPLADPLVLDPTQ
+63 IPLADPLALEASRLDG
-76 LDVLPLERIVFT
+76 LPLERIVFSV
-88 IPAASLADGAVQ
+88 PAALLADSAVQ
-100 QRCRQLA
+100 ERCKQLA
-107 DRGIRLLADGDV
+107 ERGLRLLADGEA
-119 GIASA
+119 GLAA
-124 QAGIRGLDVD
+124 GQAGIRGLDVD
-134 CADALPSALAMMTLP
+134 CADALPAALAMMSLP

-155 HAADEVRAAECRK
+155 NADPVRAGECRK
-168 AGFTLFH
+168 AGFTLFR

-180 PQDHDAEQ
+180 TREHDAGQ
-188 GDGTTRKRLLAL
+188 GDGTSRKRLLAL
-200 LGLLAQDAD
+200 LGLLARDAD

-267 ARQQVDG
+267 ARQQADS

-288 QMEALCKLADGDR
+288 QMEALCKLREGDR
-301 DAQDLAF
+301 DEQDMAF

-319 LAMSMTEI
+319 LAMPMPDI

-339 ALLDRKGQ
+339 ALLDRTGE
-347 LGEMLTLVEMHAP
+347 LGEMLALVEMHEP